1 MTKQQCIEN
10 FILFHLNDSIWNYMG
25 FSDSDKWL
33 FFLETNDGDRFVMSM
48 MFETTILKFFGATVE
63 NYWDDDFFSR
73 IREWTE
79 NNQKLLN
86 DKRLGS

>member
-25 FSDSDKWL
+25 FSDGDKWL
-33 FFLETNDGDRFVMSM
+33 FFLETNDSDGFVMSM
-48 MFETTILKFFGATVE
+48 MFKLTILKFFGSLALE
-63 NYWDDDFFSR
+63 NWNDDMFEKM
-73 IREWTE
+73 REWTE

-86 DKRLGS
+86 DKRPGS